1 VSDDGLPEPD
11 RVQGAPHP
19 RDTHRL
25 IGQDAAQAGF
35 LDAFNTGRLHHG
47 WLMIGPRGTGKAT
60 LAYRIAR
67 FLLSQPIEQSGGM
80 FGDPEKPTTLDTDPE
95 HPVARRIA
103 ARAEPS
109 LFLLRR
115 GGSGSTDSDKQKN
128 LEAGKFAADI
138 RVDDVRKLNDF
149 FNFSAAG
156 GGRRVVIVDAAD
168 EMNEQAANALLKRL
182 EEPPERA
189 TLLLIS
195 HQPSRLLPTI
205 RSRCRELRLAPLN
218 EADMAAALSQAL
230 PDTNLDQDALAAL
243 TSGSVGEAIRMTN
256 LSGPAIYAE
265 LVGLFASMPR
275 MDRSRALRLADAAA
289 QRGAEDKL
297 DMLVDLIALALAR
310 LARAGSL
317 GVTPSPEATQGEAD
331 MIARLSPNP
340 AQARRWAEVAQEVDA
355 KLRHGRAVNL
365 DPAALILD
373 TLRYISQA
381 AV

>member
-1 VSDDGLPEPD
+1 MSNDDLPEPD
-11 RVQGAPHP
+11 CVSGAPHP
-19 RDTHRL
+19 RDTARL
-25 IGQDAAQAGF
+25 IGQQAAEASF
-35 LDAFNTGRLHHG
+35 LESYNTGRLHHG

-60 LAYRIAR
+60 LAYRIAC
-67 FLLSQPIEQSGGM
+67 FLLSQPSDDGGM
-80 FGDPEKPTTLDTDPE
+80 FGAPEAPTSLHTDPE

-109 LFLLRR
+109 LFVLRR
-115 GGSGSTDSDKQKN
+115 GGAGSTESDRQKN
-128 LEAGKFAADI
+128 LEAGKFAQDI

-149 FNFSAAG
+149 FNFSSAE

-168 EMNEQAANALLKRL
+168 EMNIQAANALLKRL

-205 RSRCRELRLAPLN
+205 RSRCRELRLSPLN
-218 EADMAAALSQAL
+218 DADMAEALSQAL
-230 PDTNLDQDALAAL
+230 PDVQLDQSALTAL

-265 LVGLFASMPR
+265 LVALLNSLPR
-275 MDRSRALRLADAAA
+275 MDRARALRLADAAA
-289 QRGAEDKL
+289 QRGADDKL
-297 DMLVDLIALALAR
+297 DMLIDLIALALAR

-317 GVTPSPEATQGEAD
+317 GITPTPEAAQGEAE
-331 MIARLSPNP
+331 MIARLSPDP
-340 AQARRWAEVAQEVDA
+340 RQARRWAEVAQEVDA

-373 TLRYISQA
+373 TLRHISQA
-381 AV
+381 AS

>member
-1 VSDDGLPEPD
+1 MSDDTLPEPD
-11 RVQGAPHP
+11 RVLGAPHP
-19 RDTHRL
+19 RDTGHL
-25 IGQDAAQAGF
+25 IGQDAAQASF
-35 LDAFNTGRLHHG
+35 LESYNTGRLHHG

-67 FLLSQPIEQSGGM
+67 FLLSQPSDEGGM
-80 FGDPEKPTTLDTDPE
+80 FGAPEKPTTLDTDPE
-95 HPVARRIA
+95 HPVTRRIA

-109 LFLLRR
+109 LFVLRR
-115 GGSGSTDSDKQKN
+115 GGAGSTDSDKQKN
-128 LEAGKFAADI
+128 LEAGKFASDI
-138 RVDDVRKLNDF
+138 RVDDVRKLNGF
-149 FNFSAAG
+149 FNFSSAE

-168 EMNEQAANALLKRL
+168 EMNVQAANALLKRL

-205 RSRCRELRLAPLN
+205 RSRCRELRLSPLGDD
-218 EADMAAALSQAL
+218 DMARALHQAL
-230 PDTNLDQDALAAL
+230 PETDLDQNALAAL

-256 LSGPAIYAE
+256 LSGPAIYCE
-265 LVGLFASMPR
+265 LVGLFASLPR

-289 QRGAEDKL
+289 QHGAEDKL

-310 LARAGSL
+310 LARAGTL
-317 GVTPSPEATQGEAD
+317 GTTPYPEAAQGEAE

-340 AQARRWAEVAQEVDA
+340 HQARRWAEVAQDVDA

-373 TLRYISQA
+373 TLRHISQA

>member
-1 VSDDGLPEPD
+1 MSEDGLPEPD
-11 RVQGAPHP
+11 RVSGAPHP
-19 RDTHRL
+19 RETQSL
-25 IGQDAAQAGF
+25 IGQDMAEAGF
-35 LDAFNTGRLHHG
+35 LDAYNTGRLHHG

-67 FLLSQPIEQSGGM
+67 FLLSQPVEQGGGM
-80 FGDPEKPTTLDTDPE
+80 FGEPEKPTSLDTDPE

-109 LFLLRR
+109 LFVLRR
-115 GGSGSTDSDKQKN
+115 GGAGSTDSDKQKN

-218 EADMAAALSQAL
+218 ETDMAQALGQAL
-230 PDTNLDQDALAAL
+230 PDTNLDKDALAAL

-256 LSGPAIYAE
+256 LSGPAIYSE

-275 MDRSRALRLADAAA
+275 MDRARALRLADAAA

-317 GVTPSPEATQGEAD
+317 GVTPTPEAAQGEAE

-340 AQARRWAEVAQEVDA
+340 RQARRWAEVAQEVDA